1 MKQNEGRL
9 QTGEHILAKIIE
21 DKITDA
27 KTGFVKF
34 EEDYGLVEFNSK
46 EDLRKLD
53 IKELQD
59 EVNHIIQ
66 KNLPVHISIK
76 DKKEVEKEVDMRKVP
91 NCVQEVRIV
100 DIEGFDKR
108 PCKDPHVD
116 NTNEIGNFIIL
127 KIKRVGNNRYR
138 FTFKVSSKA

>member
-1 MKQNEGRL
+1 MKPNEGRL

-34 EEDYGLVEFNSK
+34 EEGYGLVEFTSK
-46 EDLRKLD
+46 EDLRKIDLN
-53 IKELQD
+53 KLQYK
-59 EVNHIIQ
+59 VNEIINR
-66 KNLPVHISIK
+66 NLPVHKYIK
-76 DKKEVEKEVDMRKVP
+76 DKKEAEKEVDMRKVP
-91 NCVQEVRIV
+91 TCVQEVRIV

-127 KIKRVGNNRYR
+127 KINRV
-138 FTFKVSSKA
+138 